1 MRKNLFTGMAALL
14 FCGVFTSCSHD
25 VDIDTSA
32 IEQSIQQKYE
42 EAFRAR
48 FGNPAPTQTWG
59 FGSAAQVRTRAANDA
74 PQPTYVGPTFNAQ
87 LAAMSSALSPY
98 AGQLSKDEYNH
109 YLQFKAWGNSGWE
122 DAFYQIDPKIAP
134 CVYGEDYLTQIRDL
148 LATHIPEGE
157 NNLGKATT
165 SGYTITT
172 AGGPVTLTPIYHD
185 SSSGDLISYY
195 YYPKGQKPTAAE
207 IKKMK
212 KYTVGYIAD
221 PEVVRNDR
229 RTTEFYQY
237 TYSLVYVDA
246 QGNASYDFPK
256 DIEINFIISNVDL
269 AHNSDLSIFDSYN
282 GNGTTTKKN
291 LKNYPEFYGDGELN
305 ETVQTSK
312 LGDENVG
319 IGQWTVPNA
328 WYNTNITDPK
338 TPHAAVFSINGKN
351 YVGFEDWTDFD
362 YNDVIFEVRGTGGG
376 TTIDDGDDWE
386 EIRVIAE
393 DLTVDGSTDFD
404 FNDVVFDVYRYTKS
418 TKLHT
423 AGDVWVILRAAGGT
437 LPLYVAGY
445 EVHEMFGVDGT
456 TMVNTNA
463 QARGLKG
470 ADRPAVP
477 IQLTSSQYSGTTI
490 GEIAKSIEVKV
501 IKDVPCILE
510 APVGDIASKIAV
522 KCDYE
527 WCNERQD
534 IDDKYKIEGKSE
546 SAFASYV
553 KGDVTI
559 ILDWW
564 YEYALKNIKQ
574 FGPF

>member
-98 AGQLSKDEYNH
+98 AGQLSQDEYKH

-393 DLTVDGSTDFD
+393 DLTIDGSTDFD

-510 APVGDIASKIAV
+510 APDGKIASKIAV